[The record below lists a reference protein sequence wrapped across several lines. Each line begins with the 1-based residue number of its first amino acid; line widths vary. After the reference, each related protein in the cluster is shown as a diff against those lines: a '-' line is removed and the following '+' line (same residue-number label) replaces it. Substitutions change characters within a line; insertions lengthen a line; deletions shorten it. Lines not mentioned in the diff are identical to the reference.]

1 MVDYF
6 AVQSDLPHGIPA
18 RVTLGSSKNPFS
30 RICNL
35 TAANPFSRICN
46 PTAANISICNAKSIA
61 DRELEKKELRIENAD
76 IHYGWITNPAERGA
90 GEEGFAH

>member
-6 AVQSDLPHGIPA
+6 AVQADLPHGIPA
-18 RVTLGSSKNPFS
+18 RVTLGSSK
-30 RICNL
+30 
-35 TAANPFSRICN
+35 NPFSRICN

-90 GEEGFAH
+90 GEEGVAH